1 MATPK
6 LDILLKCVQLLHR
19 ESELG
24 ESAIDNSKGLI
35 KTILTLYKDTTNKL
49 IIGGENNVMEDL
61 KHLVNE
67 MVNNP
72 ENYAKETLI
81 NALELIL
88 KDRPDYYRII
98 EKQINT
104 EMSEGG
110 IKRSILSLR
119 GHLRTFYNEQEV
131 MRELNK
137 ASYTMNR
144 GLEDKPLKEFVEDLV
159 TKLETLTLATKAK
172 DPGIMDELDFAD
184 AENSAAVI
192 GRVKNIHEEGGR
204 LITGWKELN
213 DMTQSG
219 FRRGETVMINALQ
232 HKYKSGFTQ
241 SLFAQMSLHNKPE
254 LYDKTK
260 KPLNVL
266 FSFEDDAE
274 IISEFLYRYL
284 YFNENDT
291 LPDIKN
297 TTAEEISR
305 YIKEKLSVNGF
316 HVKIYRINPSEWTY
330 KHMFNKILELEAMG
344 YEIVSV
350 FADYLAKLPT
360 TGCTNSGVIGS
371 DVRDMFNRCRNF
383 FSSYSYRTA
392 A

>member
-1 MATPK
+1 MAVPK
-6 LDILLKCVQLLHR
+6 IEVLLKCIQLLYR
-19 ESELG
+19 EAELG
-24 ESAIDNSKGLI
+24 ESAVDNSKGLV

-49 IIGGENNVMEDL
+49 IIGGDTNVLDDI

-67 MVNNP
+67 MMNNP
-72 ENYAKETLI
+72 ENYTKDTLI
-81 NALELIL
+81 NTLEMTL
-88 KDRPDYYRII
+88 KDRQDYYKVI
-98 EKQINT
+98 EKQLSA

-119 GHLRTFYNEQEV
+119 NHLRTFYNEQEV

-137 ASYTMNR
+137 ASYVMNR
-144 GLEDKPLKEFVEDLV
+144 GLEEKPLKDFVEDLV
-159 TKLETLTLATKAK
+159 TKLETLTMTTKAK

-184 AENSAAVI
+184 EANSVSVI
-192 GRVKNIHEEGGR
+192 GRVKNIHEEAGR
-204 LITGWKELN
+204 LISGWSELN
-213 DMTQSG
+213 DMTQKG
-219 FRRGETVMINALQ
+219 FRRGETVIINALQ
-232 HKYKSGFTQ
+232 HKYKSGFVQ

-284 YFNENDT
+284 YYNENDV
-291 LPDIKN
+291 LPDIKS
-297 TTAEEISR
+297 TSAETISR

-316 HVKIYRINPSEWTY
+316 NVKIYRINPSEWTY

-344 YEIVSV
+344 YEVVSV

-360 TGCTNSGVIGS
+360 TGCTNSGVTGS

-383 FSSYSYRTA
+383 FSSYYRTVA
-392 A
+392 